1 MSNCA
6 RRTATNKVAALRA
19 EAPCA
24 PAGVKDIGYAEDVFT
39 RATMR
44 AYLSK
49 DTWQKLMQTI
59 DDGQPL
65 DPSIAGEVAH
75 GMKQWALERGATHY
89 THWFLPLT
97 GSTAEK
103 HDAFLELEDGE
114 PMMAFSGKNLIV
126 GEPDASSFP
135 SGGIRSTFEAR
146 GYTAWDPTSPAFIK
160 RHGNGATLCIPT
172 AFCAYTGEALDKK
185 TPLLRSMQALSAA
198 TRRLMHCFGKGDE
211 KVTITLGPEQ
221 EYFLVD
227 KGFYF
232 ARPDLVQTGRTLF
245 GAPSAKH
252 QQLEDHY
259 FGTIKARILN
269 FMNEVEKELWTLGIP
284 AKTRHNEVAPA
295 QFELAPMFEELNLSC
310 DHNML
315 VMEVLRQVADR
326 NGLVCL
332 LHEKPFA
339 GVNGS
344 GKHNNWSVAY
354 GGVNLLNPGTDPHQN
369 AIFLT
374 TLCAVI
380 EAVDKHADLIR
391 ASVASAGN
399 DHRLGANEAPPAVMS
414 IYLGDQLADV
424 VAQLEKGAPR
434 SSKHAGTMKI
444 GVDTLPLLPKD
455 TTDRNRT
462 SPFAFT
468 GNKFE
473 FRAPGSSASCSAPN
487 VVLNTVVAEAMNRIA
502 EALEK
507 AGVVGKAKAGEHTA
521 AFHDAL
527 QKILQDIVKTHK
539 RVIFNGD
546 GYKADWL
553 AEAAR
558 RGLPNAAT
566 TPEALKAYTR
576 KENAAVFEKAG
587 VFSARELAS
596 RYEIAMEDYTAK
608 VLIESNCALD
618 MAKTMILPVVRAE
631 YREAID
637 AYNQTDASNV
647 KNAINALHDEV
658 VALANGLTAA
668 RAAVA
673 RLEAAV
679 ARADAEAAL
688 AEMAAL
694 RKEVDAL
701 ERQIDDEKWPLPKYR
716 EMLFVY

>member
-487 VVLNTVVAEAMNRIA
+487 VVLNTIVAEAMNRIA
-502 EALEK
+502 DELEK

-521 AFHDAL
+521 AFHDTL

-608 VLIESNCALD
+608 VLIEANCALD